1 MPANAL
7 VAACRHLWQRGIL
20 GGFGGNL
27 SVRQGDVIWITP
39 AGRGKACLKA
49 TDIVRY
55 PGTGRPSSEL
65 PLHRA
70 LYRCGDEIGA
80 VVHTHSPCATAFACR
95 GKTIPALTPE
105 SKQITGRIGLVPA
118 CQPGSDQLAE
128 AVVECV
134 ASVQGVLL
142 LQDHGV
148 LTWAADL
155 ERAVLMAELVE
166 EAALTAFYYHL
177 LGEME

>member
-1 MPANAL
+1 M
-7 VAACRHLWQRGIL
+7 CDR
-20 GGFGGNL
+20 F
-27 SVRQGDVIWITP
+27 
-39 AGRGKACLKA
+39 
-49 TDIVRY
+49 
-55 PGTGRPSSEL
+55 
-65 PLHRA
+65 
-70 LYRCGDEIGA
+70 
-80 VVHTHSPCATAFACR
+80 CR